1 MTATAVSPRLFLLV
15 AQISS
20 NENHISML
28 KSTKVMWKAILLE
41 LLSDDSRRLKTA
53 IISVRSLSK
62 HFRSLGCHNVL
73 ATLSGHSKTHQK
85 VASLNLG
92 ISITT

>member
-15 AQISS
+15 GQISS

-28 KSTKVMWKAILLE
+28 KSTKVIWKAILLE

-53 IISVRSLSK
+53 ISVRSLSK
-62 HFRSLGCHNVL
+62 HLFGSRSLIPDAALPAGLVRK
-73 ATLSGHSKTHQK
+73 A
-85 VASLNLG
+85 
-92 ISITT
+92 

>member
-15 AQISS
+15 GQISS

-28 KSTKVMWKAILLE
+28 KSTKVIWKAILLE

-53 IISVRSLSK
+53 ISVRSLSK
-62 HFRSLGCHNVL
+62 HLFG
-73 ATLSGHSKTHQK
+73 LS
-85 VASLNLG
+85 AA
-92 ISITT
+92 ITS